1 MVRKGLDTN
10 SSRLFLLVVPME
22 PLVDFWPRACFTQH
36 YLGDPE
42 AVEKAARAVASQ
54 VPPHSAEAKIFS

>member
-1 MVRKGLDTN
+1 
-10 SSRLFLLVVPME
+10 ME